1 MDLHNKTALVTGGA
15 KRIGAAI
22 ARSLSDA
29 GVRVAI
35 HCHES
40 LDDAKALQRLCPG
53 SVVIEA
59 DLADRDARDAIV
71 PEAVRALGTLDILI
85 NNAAVWEA
93 ASLPEIEQTHW
104 DRLIEINLT
113 APFFL
118 ARDAGQR
125 MKAAGSGLIVN
136 LTDWAVE
143 RPYAQRI
150 AYFAAKG
157 GLEAVS
163 RGLAKALAPEVR
175 VVSIAPGA
183 AIVENEDAA
192 REATLL
198 KRIGGAESVAE
209 TVLFAAR
216 NDFLTGT
223 TLTVDGGRSLGN
235 G

>member
-1 MDLHNKTALVTGGA
+1 MNLTDKTALVTGGA

-40 LDDAKALQRLCPG
+40 LEEAKELQHSCPG

-59 DLADRDARDAIV
+59 DLADRDARDAVV
-71 PEAVRALGTLDILI
+71 PEAIRALGGLDILV
-85 NNAAVWEA
+85 NNAAIWESA
-93 ASLPEIEQTHW
+93 PLPEIDQQHW
-104 DRLIEINLT
+104 DRMLEINLT

-118 ARDAGQR
+118 AREAGRR
-125 MKAAGSGLIVN
+125 MKEAGSGLIVN

-143 RPYAQRI
+143 RPYPGKI

-163 RGLAKALAPEVR
+163 RGLARALAPEVR

-183 AIVENEDAA
+183 AVIENGDAA

-198 KRIGGAESVAE
+198 KRLGGAESIAE

-223 TLTVDGGRSLGN
+223 TLTVDGGRNLA
-235 G
+235 

>member
-1 MDLHNKTALVTGGA
+1 MDLSNKTALVTGGA

-22 ARSLSDA
+22 VRSLSDA

-40 LDDAKALQRLCPG
+40 LDEAKQLQHHCPG
-53 SVVIEA
+53 AVVIEA
-59 DLADRDARDAIV
+59 DLADRDAREAIV
-71 PEAVRALGTLDILI
+71 PETIRALGSLDILV
-85 NNAAVWEA
+85 NNAAIWEA
-93 ASLPEIEQTHW
+93 APLPEIGHEHW
-104 DRLIEINLT
+104 DRMLEINLT

-118 ARDAGQR
+118 AGAAGRR
-125 MKAAGSGLIVN
+125 MKEAGNGLIVN

-143 RPYAQRI
+143 RPYADRI

-157 GLEAVS
+157 GLEAAS

-183 AIVENEDAA
+183 AVIENGDAA

-198 KRIGGAESVAE
+198 KRLGGAESVAE

-223 TLTVDGGRSLGN
+223 TLTVDGGRNLA
-235 G
+235 